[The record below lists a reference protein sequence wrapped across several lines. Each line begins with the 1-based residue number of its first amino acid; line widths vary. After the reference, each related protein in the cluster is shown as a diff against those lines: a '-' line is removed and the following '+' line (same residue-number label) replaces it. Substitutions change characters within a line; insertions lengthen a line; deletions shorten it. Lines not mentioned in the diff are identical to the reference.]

1 MYGISPLVVVALVI
15 CFLLYVGLSVAFGK
29 VFSEQARNK
38 KRVYTWTWIL
48 STLSFLLVSYLFLQ
62 NTIQDHVDIY
72 VHTNQVDDYLRT
84 HYPDEAY
91 SLQPEYHPS
100 SGVGD
105 DLSVHVKFTD
115 SDRETMVVESNLS
128 DGVVQQP

>member
-91 SLQPEYHPS
+91 S
-100 SGVGD
+100 
-105 DLSVHVKFTD
+105 
-115 SDRETMVVESNLS
+115 SNLNITLRPELVTTS
-128 DGVVQQP
+128 LCMLNSQILIVKRWLLNRI

>member
-15 CFLLYVGLSVAFGK
+15 CFLLYVGLSVVFGK

-72 VHTNQVDDYLRT
+72 AHTDQVDHYLRT
-84 HYPDEAY
+84 HYLDEAY
-91 SLQPEYHPS
+91 SLQPEYHS
-100 SGVGD
+100 SSRVGD
-105 DLSVHVKFTD
+105 DLSVHVEFTD
-115 SDRETMVVESNLS
+115 SDRETMIVESNLS
-128 DGVVQQP
+128 DGVVQEP